1 MKTTFVSVLLLLMCY
16 LQSMAQIG
24 TWKVYPS
31 YNHITDVQQAG
42 STIYTLASGGLFAY
56 HKSDNSVQTFDR
68 TTGLNDTEITHIGY
82 NRVAKRLVIVY
93 KNYNI
98 DLLDDNGNVT
108 NLSDYYT
115 KSLTVDKTIHSIF
128 MNGIYAYLA
137 TGFGI
142 MKVNVKDAEISDTY
156 FLGFQVDWIHQQQGQ
171 LIAESSTKG
180 KYAAKLSSNL
190 LDKNNWKRIGN
201 YTKNTNPKD
210 EALIKKMEEYRPHG
224 PQYNHFYHM
233 IYAHNQLYTTAG
245 VFISGN
251 TDLNH
256 PGTVQVFNE
265 QRWQIYQDSLEK
277 ITGYSYVD
285 NNCVAVDPH
294 NKDHVFAAG
303 RTGLYEFLNGK
314 LIKYYNKDNSILSGA
329 IDRGREL
336 NNNYVLINGM
346 TFDQNSHLWIL
357 NSQTKRETIIELTPD
372 GKMVSHF
379 QKDLIDQ
386 TSKLYCMTSAMFDS
400 RSLLWFV
407 NAHSHFPGLFCYYPI
422 TNKLHSITKLVN
434 QDGINI
440 DVLSVKC
447 IAEDLEN
454 NIWIG
459 TNVGPLM
466 LPASQITTLENV
478 TFNQIKIDRKDG
490 SNLADYLLSG
500 VDITCIAVDQSNRK
514 WFATGN
520 NGVYLMSADGN
531 EQIHHFTTTN
541 SVLPSNHIQSIAIN
555 DKTGEVYFG
564 SDKGLCSYHSDATEA
579 VETMNKETTYAYPN
593 PVEPGYTGPITI
605 VGLSYQADIKIVTAN
620 GTLVA
625 QGKSNGG
632 TFVWNGTDM
641 NERPVASGIYM
652 VQTATQEGKLGTVCK
667 IAIIR

>member
-1 MKTTFVSVLLLLMCY
+1 MKTTFVSVLLLLMCC
-16 LQSMAQIG
+16 LQGMAQIG

-31 YNHITDVQQAG
+31 YDHITDVQQAG

-82 NRVAKRLVIVY
+82 NRAAKRLVIVY

-98 DLLDDNGNVT
+98 DLLDDNANVT

-142 MKVNVKDAEISDTY
+142 MKVNVRDAEISDTY
-156 FLGFQVDWIHQQQGQ
+156 FLGFQVDWIHQEHDQ

-201 YTKNTNPKD
+201 YTKNTNSKD
-210 EALIKKMEEYRPHG
+210 EALMKKMEEYRPHG
-224 PQYNHFYHM
+224 PQYNYFYFLKF
-233 IYAHNQLYTTAG
+233 AHHQLYTTG
-245 VFISGN
+245 GGYEPGGIGLS
-251 TDLNH
+251 H
-256 PGTVQVFNE
+256 PGIIQVLEDN
-265 QRWQIYQDSLEK
+265 QWHIYQDDIEK
-277 ITGYSYVD
+277 ITGYSYAD
-285 NNCVAVDPH
+285 INCLAINP
-294 NKDHVFAAG
+294 KDKNHVFAGG
-303 RTGLYEFLNGK
+303 RTGLYEFQNGK
-314 LIKYYNKDNSILSGA
+314 LKSFYNKDNSLLMPAVDKGK
-329 IDRGREL
+329 EL
-336 NNNYVLINGM
+336 DNAYVPINGLV
-346 TFDQNSHLWIL
+346 FDKNQQLWIL
-357 NSQTKRETIIELTPD
+357 NNQTKGQSILELLPD
-372 GKMVSHF
+372 GTMKSHH
-379 QKDLIDQ
+379 QKSLMKNGLSPSLLHHPCI
-386 TSKLYCMTSAMFDS
+386 DS
-400 RSLLWFV
+400 RGLLWFS
-407 NAHSHFPGLFCYYPI
+407 NGDYRLPGLFCYNSKNEVFHTI
-422 TNKLHSITKLVN
+422 TNFIN
-434 QDGINI
+434 QDGT
-440 DVLSVKC
+440 SMTPTAVKYVT
-447 IAEDLEN
+447 EDLQHN
-454 NIWIG
+454 LWIG
-459 TNVGPLM
+459 TNIGPL
-466 LPASQITTLENV
+466 LLEASQLSQLPNV
-478 TFNQIKIDRKDG
+478 TFTQPKINRKDG

-514 WFATGN
+514 WFGTGN
-520 NGVYLMSADGN
+520 NGVYLISADGN

-555 DKTGEVYFG
+555 DKTGEVFFG

-641 NERPVASGIYM
+641 NGKPVASGIYM
-652 VQTATQEGKLGTVCK
+652 VQTANQQGNKGTVCK
-667 IAIIR
+667 IAIVR

>member
-1 MKTTFVSVLLLLMCY
+1 MKTTFVSALLLLMCC
-16 LQSMAQIG
+16 LQGMAQIG

-31 YNHITDVQQAG
+31 YDHITDVQQAG

-82 NRVAKRLVIVY
+82 NRAAKRLVIVY

-142 MKVNVKDAEISDTY
+142 MKVNVRDAEISDTY
-156 FLGFQVDWIHQQQGQ
+156 FLGFQVDWIHQEHDQ

-201 YTKNTNPKD
+201 YTKNTNSKD
-210 EALIKKMEEYRPHG
+210 EALMKKMEEYRPHG
-224 PQYNHFYHM
+224 PQYNYFYFLKF
-233 IYAHNQLYTTAG
+233 AHHQLYTTG
-245 VFISGN
+245 GGYEPGGIGLS
-251 TDLNH
+251 H
-256 PGTVQVFNE
+256 PGIIQVLEDN
-265 QRWQIYQDSLEK
+265 QWHIYQDDIEK
-277 ITGYSYVD
+277 ITGYSYAD
-285 NNCVAVDPH
+285 INCLAINP
-294 NKDHVFAAG
+294 KDKNHVFAGG
-303 RTGLYEFLNGK
+303 RTGLYEFQNGK
-314 LIKYYNKDNSILSGA
+314 LKSFYNKDNSLLMPAVDKGK
-329 IDRGREL
+329 EL
-336 NNNYVLINGM
+336 DNAYVPINGLV
-346 TFDQNSHLWIL
+346 FDKNQQLWIL
-357 NSQTKRETIIELTPD
+357 NNQTKGQSILELLPD
-372 GKMVSHF
+372 GTMKSHH
-379 QKDLIDQ
+379 QKSLMKNGLSPSLLHHPCI
-386 TSKLYCMTSAMFDS
+386 DS
-400 RSLLWFV
+400 RGLLWFS
-407 NAHSHFPGLFCYYPI
+407 NGDYRLPGLFCYNSKNEVFHTI
-422 TNKLHSITKLVN
+422 TNFIN
-434 QDGINI
+434 QDGT
-440 DVLSVKC
+440 SMTPTAVKYVT
-447 IAEDLEN
+447 EDLQHN
-454 NIWIG
+454 LWIG
-459 TNVGPLM
+459 TNIGPL
-466 LPASQITTLENV
+466 LLEASQLSQLPNV
-478 TFNQIKIDRKDG
+478 TFTQPKINRKDG

-514 WFATGN
+514 WFGTGN
-520 NGVYLMSADGN
+520 NGVYLISADGN
-531 EQIHHFTTTN
+531 EQIHHFTTIN

-555 DKTGEVYFG
+555 DKTGEVFFG
-564 SDKGLCSYHSDATEA
+564 SDKGLCSYYSDATEA

-641 NERPVASGIYM
+641 NGKPVASGIYM
-652 VQTATQEGKLGTVCK
+652 VQTADQQGNKGTVCK
-667 IAIIR
+667 IAIVR

>member
-1 MKTTFVSVLLLLMCY
+1 MKTTFVSVLLLLMCC
-16 LQSMAQIG
+16 LQGMAQIG

-31 YNHITDVQQAG
+31 YDHITDVQQAG

-82 NRVAKRLVIVY
+82 NRAAKRLVIVY

-98 DLLDDNGNVT
+98 DLLDDNANVT

-142 MKVNVKDAEISDTY
+142 MKVNVRDAEISDTY
-156 FLGFQVDWIHQQQGQ
+156 FLGFQVDWIHQEHDQ

-201 YTKNTNPKD
+201 YTKNTNSKD
-210 EALIKKMEEYRPHG
+210 EALMKKMEEYRPHG
-224 PQYNHFYHM
+224 PQYNYFYFLKF
-233 IYAHNQLYTTAG
+233 AHHQLYTTG
-245 VFISGN
+245 GGYEPGGIGLS
-251 TDLNH
+251 H
-256 PGTVQVFNE
+256 PGIIQVLEDN
-265 QRWQIYQDSLEK
+265 QWHIYQDDIEK
-277 ITGYSYVD
+277 ITGYSYAD
-285 NNCVAVDPH
+285 INCLAINP
-294 NKDHVFAAG
+294 KDKNHVFAGG
-303 RTGLYEFLNGK
+303 RTGLYEFQNGK
-314 LIKYYNKDNSILSGA
+314 LKSFYNKDNSLLMPAVDKGK
-329 IDRGREL
+329 EL
-336 NNNYVLINGM
+336 DNAYVPINGLV
-346 TFDQNSHLWIL
+346 FDKNQQLWIL
-357 NSQTKRETIIELTPD
+357 NNQTKGQSILELLPD
-372 GKMVSHF
+372 GTMKSHH
-379 QKDLIDQ
+379 QKSLMKNGLSPSLLHHPCI
-386 TSKLYCMTSAMFDS
+386 DS
-400 RSLLWFV
+400 RGLLWFS
-407 NAHSHFPGLFCYYPI
+407 NGDYRLPGLFCYNSKNEVFHTI
-422 TNKLHSITKLVN
+422 TNFIN
-434 QDGINI
+434 QDGT
-440 DVLSVKC
+440 SMTPTAVKYVT
-447 IAEDLEN
+447 EDLQHN
-454 NIWIG
+454 LWIG
-459 TNVGPLM
+459 TNIGPL
-466 LPASQITTLENV
+466 LLEASQLSQLPNV
-478 TFNQIKIDRKDG
+478 TFTQPKINRKDG

-514 WFATGN
+514 WFGTGN
-520 NGVYLMSADGN
+520 NGVYLISADGN
-531 EQIHHFTTTN
+531 EQIHHFTTIN

-555 DKTGEVYFG
+555 DKTGEVFFG
-564 SDKGLCSYHSDATEA
+564 SDKGLCSYYSDATEA

-641 NERPVASGIYM
+641 NGKPVASGIYM
-652 VQTATQEGKLGTVCK
+652 VQTADQQGNKGTVCK
-667 IAIIR
+667 IAIVR

>member
-1 MKTTFVSVLLLLMCY
+1 MKTTFVSALLILMCC
-16 LQSMAQIG
+16 LKNMAQIG

-31 YNHITDVQQAG
+31 YEHITDVQQAG

-56 HKSDNSVQTFDR
+56 HKSDNSVQTLDR

-82 NRVAKRLVIVY
+82 NRAARRLVIVY

-108 NLSDYYT
+108 NLSDYCT
-115 KSLTVDKTIHSIF
+115 KSLTDDKTIHSIF
-128 MNGIYAYLA
+128 MDGIYAYLA

-142 MKVNVKDAEISDTY
+142 MKVNVRDAEISDTY
-156 FLGFQVDWIHQQQGQ
+156 FLGFQVDWIHQQQDQ
-171 LIAESSTKG
+171 LIAESSAKG

-190 LDKNNWKRIGN
+190 SDRKNWNRIGN
-201 YTKNTNPKD
+201 YTKNTNQKD
-210 EALIKKMEEYRPHG
+210 EALMKKMEKYRPIG
-224 PQYNHFYHM
+224 PKYNHFYHM
-233 IYAHNQLYTTAG
+233 IYANNQLYTTAG

-294 NKDHVFAAG
+294 DKDHVFAGG
-303 RTGLYEFLNGK
+303 RTGLYEFLHGK
-314 LIKYYNKDNSILSGA
+314 LIKYYNKNNSILGAA

-336 NNNYVLINGM
+336 SNNYVLINGM
-346 TFDQNSHLWIL
+346 TFDKNSHLWIL

-372 GKMVSHF
+372 GKMISHF

-386 TSKLYCMTSAMFDS
+386 MSKVSCMTSAMFDS
-400 RSLLWFV
+400 RGLLWFG
-407 NAHSHFPGLFCYYPI
+407 NAHSGFPGLFCYCPI
-422 TNKLHSITKLVN
+422 TNKLHTITKLVN
-434 QDGINI
+434 QDGINL

-447 IAEDLEN
+447 IVEDLEN

-459 TNVGPLM
+459 TNIGPLM
-466 LPASQITTLENV
+466 LPASQIPTLENV
-478 TFNQIKIDRKDG
+478 VFNQIKIDRKDG

-514 WFATGN
+514 WFGTEN
-520 NGVYLMSADGN
+520 NGVYLMSADAN
-531 EQIHHFTTTN
+531 EQIHHFTTNN
-541 SVLPSNHIQSIAIN
+541 SVLPSNNIQSIAIN
-555 DKTGEVYFG
+555 DKTGEVFFG
-564 SDKGLCSYHSDATEA
+564 SDKGLCSYYSDATKAAEN
-579 VETMNKETTYAYPN
+579 MNKETTYAYPN
-593 PVEPGYTGPITI
+593 PIEPGYTGPITI
-605 VGLSYQADIKIVTAN
+605 VGLSYQADIKIVTVN
-620 GTLVA
+620 GVLVA
-625 QGKSNGG
+625 QGRSNGG

-641 NERPVASGIYM
+641 NGNPVASGMYM

>member
-1 MKTTFVSVLLLLMCY
+1 MKTTFVSVLLLLMCC
-16 LQSMAQIG
+16 LQGMAQIG

-31 YNHITDVQQAG
+31 YNHITDVQQAE

-82 NRVAKRLVIVY
+82 NRASKRLVIVY

-108 NLSDYYT
+108 NLSDYYA
-115 KSLTVDKTIHSIF
+115 KYLTVDKTIHSIF

-142 MKVNVKDAEISDTY
+142 MKVNVRDAEISDTY
-156 FLGFQVDWIHQQQGQ
+156 FLGFPVDWIHQQQDQ

-210 EALIKKMEEYRPHG
+210 EALMKKMEEYRPHG
-224 PQYNHFYHM
+224 PQYNYFYFLKF
-233 IYAHNQLYTTAG
+233 AHHQLYTTG
-245 VFISGN
+245 GGYEPGGIGLS
-251 TDLNH
+251 H
-256 PGTVQVFNE
+256 PGIIQVLEDN
-265 QRWQIYQDSLEK
+265 QWHIYQDDIEK
-277 ITGYSYVD
+277 ITGYSYAD
-285 NNCVAVDPH
+285 INCLAIDP
-294 NKDHVFAAG
+294 KDKNHVFAGG
-303 RTGLYEFLNGK
+303 RTGLYEFQNGNLK
-314 LIKYYNKDNSILSGA
+314 SFYNKDNSLLMPAVDKGK
-329 IDRGREL
+329 EL
-336 NNNYVLINGM
+336 DNAYVPINGLV
-346 TFDQNSHLWIL
+346 FDENQHLWIL
-357 NSQTKRETIIELTPD
+357 NNQTKGQSILELLPD
-372 GKMVSHF
+372 GTMKSHH
-379 QKDLIDQ
+379 QKSLMKNGLSPSLLHHPCI
-386 TSKLYCMTSAMFDS
+386 DS
-400 RSLLWFV
+400 RGLLWFS
-407 NAHSHFPGLFCYYPI
+407 NGDYRLPGLFCYNSKNEVFHTI
-422 TNKLHSITKLVN
+422 TYFIN
-434 QDGINI
+434 QDGT
-440 DVLSVKC
+440 SMTPTAVKYVT
-447 IAEDLEN
+447 EDLQHN
-454 NIWIG
+454 LWIG
-459 TNVGPLM
+459 TNIGPLLLEESQLSQ
-466 LPASQITTLENV
+466 LPNV
-478 TFNQIKIDRKDG
+478 TFTQPKINRKDG

-641 NERPVASGIYM
+641 NGKPVASGIYM
-652 VQTATQEGKLGTVCK
+652 VQTADQQGNKGTVCK
-667 IAIIR
+667 IAIVR

>member
-1 MKTTFVSVLLLLMCY
+1 MKTTFVSVLFVLMCC
-16 LQSMAQIG
+16 LQGMAQIG

-31 YNHITDVQQAG
+31 YDHITDVQQAG

-82 NRVAKRLVIVY
+82 NRAAKRLVVVY

-128 MNGIYAYLA
+128 MDGIYAYLA

-142 MKVNVKDAEISDTY
+142 MKVNVRDAEISDTY
-156 FLGFQVDWIHQQQGQ
+156 FLGFQVDWIHQQQDQ

-190 LDKNNWKRIGN
+190 LDKKNWSRIGN

-210 EALIKKMEEYRPHG
+210 EVLMKKMEEYRPHG
-224 PQYNHFYHM
+224 PQYNYFYFLKF
-233 IYAHNQLYTTAG
+233 AHHQLYTTG
-245 VFISGN
+245 GGYEPGGI
-251 TDLNH
+251 DLSH
-256 PGTVQVFNE
+256 PGIIQVLEDN
-265 QRWQIYQDSLEK
+265 QWHIYQDDIEK
-277 ITGYSYVD
+277 ITGYSYAD
-285 NNCVAVDPH
+285 INCLAIDSKGA
-294 NKDHVFAAG
+294 NHVFAGG
-303 RTGLYEFLNGK
+303 RTGLYEFQNGK
-314 LIKYYNKDNSILSGA
+314 LKSFYNKDNSLLMPAVDKGK
-329 IDRGREL
+329 EL
-336 NNNYVLINGM
+336 DNTYVPINGLV
-346 TFDQNSHLWIL
+346 FDENQHLWIL
-357 NSQTKRETIIELTPD
+357 NNQTKGQSILELLPD
-372 GKMVSHF
+372 GTMKSHH
-379 QKDLIDQ
+379 QKSLMKNGLSPSLLHHPYI
-386 TSKLYCMTSAMFDS
+386 DS
-400 RSLLWFV
+400 RGLLWFS
-407 NAHSHFPGLFCYYPI
+407 NGDYRFPGLFCYNSKNEVFHTI
-422 TNKLHSITKLVN
+422 TNFIN
-434 QDGINI
+434 QDGT
-440 DVLSVKC
+440 SMTPTAVKYVT
-447 IAEDLEN
+447 EDLQHN
-454 NIWIG
+454 LWIG
-459 TNVGPLM
+459 TNIGPLLLEESQLSQ
-466 LPASQITTLENV
+466 LPNV
-478 TFNQIKIDRKDG
+478 TFTQPKINRKDG

-555 DKTGEVYFG
+555 DKTGEVFFG

-641 NERPVASGIYM
+641 NGKPVASGIYM
-652 VQTATQEGKLGTVCK
+652 VQTADQQGNKGTVCK
-667 IAIIR
+667 IAIVR